1 MNICL
6 HRTLTALL
14 LLIGSSLAIA
24 ADATFTVGEP
34 WIREAP
40 PTVRVMA
47 GYMAMV
53 NTGNTTVTVTSISSP
68 DFEAAEIHRTVVKE
82 GVARMLPV
90 TQLDIPANSQL
101 KLEPGGLHLM
111 LFEPQ
116 RPLLEGATV
125 TLTIHRSNGSN
136 VTVTAPVIRKTGG
149 EDHSHH
155 HH

>member
-6 HRTLTALL
+6 HRILTTLL
-14 LLIGSSLAIA
+14 LLIGSSLTM
-24 ADATFTVGEP
+24 ADATLTISEP

>member
-6 HRTLTALL
+6 QRTLTILL
-14 LLIGSSLAIA
+14 LLIGSSLTIA
-24 ADATFTVGEP
+24 ADATFTIGEP

-40 PTVRVMA
+40 PTTNVMA
-47 GYMAMV
+47 GYMTLINAGDTPV
-53 NTGNTTVTVTSISSP
+53 IVTSISSP
-68 DFEAAEIHRTVVKE
+68 DFEGAGIHRTVVE
-82 GVARMLPV
+82 AGVARMLPV

-116 RPLLEGATV
+116 RPLREGATA
-125 TLTIHRSNGSN
+125 TLIIHRSNGSK
-136 VTVTAPVIRKTGG
+136 VTVTAPVIRKTG

-155 HH
+155 H

>member
-6 HRTLTALL
+6 RRILTTLL
-14 LLIGSSLAIA
+14 LLIGSSLTM
-24 ADATFTVGEP
+24 ADATLTISEP

-53 NTGNTTVTVTSISSP
+53 NTGNTTVTVTSVSSP
-68 DFEAAEIHRTVVKE
+68 DFERAEVHRTVVE
-82 GVARMLPV
+82 AGIARMLPV
-90 TQLDIPANSQL
+90 KQLEIPANSQL

-111 LFEPQ
+111 LFNPQ
-116 RPLLEGATV
+116 RPLREGASV
-125 TLTIHRSNGSN
+125 TLTIHRSDGSK
-136 VTVTAPVIRKTGG
+136 VTATAPVIRKTG

>member
-6 HRTLTALL
+6 HRLLTVLL
-14 LLIGSSLAIA
+14 LLIGPSLVT
-24 ADATFTVGEP
+24 ADAALTVSEP

-40 PTVRVMA
+40 PTASVMA
-47 GYMAMV
+47 GYMTLV
-53 NTGNTTVTVTSISSP
+53 NGSDTPVTVISISSP
-68 DFEAAEIHRTVVKE
+68 DFKGAEIHRTVVNE

-90 TQLDIPANSQL
+90 SQLEIPANSPL

-116 RPLLEGATV
+116 RPLPAGATV
-125 TLTIHRSNGSN
+125 TLIIHRSNGSK
-136 VTVTAPVIRKTGG
+136 VSTTATVIRKTG

>member
-6 HRTLTALL
+6 HRILTTLL
-14 LLIGSSLAIA
+14 LLIGSSLTM
-24 ADATFTVGEP
+24 ADATLTISEP

-68 DFEAAEIHRTVVKE
+68 DFERAEVHRTVVE
-82 GVARMLPV
+82 AGVARMLPV
-90 TQLDIPANSQL
+90 KQLDIPANSQL

-111 LFEPQ
+111 LFNPQ
-116 RPLLEGATV
+116 RSLPEGATV
-125 TLTIHRSNGSN
+125 TLIIHRSNGSK
-136 VTVTAPVIRKTGG
+136 VTATAPVIRKTG

>member
-6 HRTLTALL
+6 HRILTTLL
-14 LLIGSSLAIA
+14 LLIGSSLSM
-24 ADATFTVGEP
+24 ADATLTISEP

-68 DFEAAEIHRTVVKE
+68 DFERAEVHRTVVE
-82 GVARMLPV
+82 AGIARMLPV
-90 TQLDIPANSQL
+90 KQLDIPANSQL

-111 LFEPQ
+111 LFNPQ
-116 RPLLEGATV
+116 RPLPEGATV
-125 TLTIHRSNGSN
+125 TLIIHRSNGSKL
-136 VTVTAPVIRKTGG
+136 TATAPVIRKTG

>member
-6 HRTLTALL
+6 HRILTALL
-14 LLIGSSLAIA
+14 LSIGTSQAM
-24 ADATFTVGEP
+24 ADAILTISEP

-47 GYMAMV
+47 GYLTINNAGD
-53 NTGNTTVTVTSISSP
+53 TPVTVTTISSP
-68 DFEAAEIHRTVVKE
+68 DFEAAEIHRTVVE
-82 GVARMLPV
+82 AGVARMLPV
-90 TQLDIPANSQL
+90 KQLDIPANSQL

-116 RPLLEGATV
+116 RPLPEGTTV
-125 TLTIHRSNGSN
+125 TLIIHRSNGSK
-136 VTVTAPVIRKTGG
+136 VTATAPVIRKIG

-155 HH
+155 H

>member
-1 MNICL
+1 MNIRL
-6 HRTLTALL
+6 PRILVTLL
-14 LLIGSSLAIA
+14 LLIGSSMTM
-24 ADATFTVGEP
+24 ADAMLTISEP

-53 NTGNTTVTVTSISSP
+53 NTGDTMLTVTSISSP
-68 DFEAAEIHRTVVKE
+68 DFESAEIHRTVVE
-82 GVARMLPV
+82 AGVARMLPV

-116 RPLLEGATV
+116 RPLPEGTTV
-125 TLTIHRSNGSN
+125 TLIIHRSNGSK
-136 VTVTAPVIRKTGG
+136 VTATAPVIRKIG

-155 HH
+155 H

>member
-1 MNICL
+1 M
-6 HRTLTALL
+6 
-14 LLIGSSLAIA
+14 A
-24 ADATFTVGEP
+24 ADATFTVVEP

-40 PTVRVMA
+40 PTARVMA
-47 GYMAMV
+47 GYLVLSNAGD
-53 NTGNTTVTVTSISSP
+53 TPVTVTSISSP

-125 TLTIHRSNGSN
+125 TLIIHRSNGSKI
-136 VTVTAPVIRKTGG
+136 TATAPVIRKTGV
-149 EDHSHH
+149 DHSHH
-155 HH
+155 H

>member
-6 HRTLTALL
+6 HRILPTLL
-14 LLIGSSLAIA
+14 LLIGSSLTM
-24 ADATFTVGEP
+24 ADATLTISEP

-68 DFEAAEIHRTVVKE
+68 DFERAEVHRTVVE
-82 GVARMLPV
+82 AGIARMLPV
-90 TQLDIPANSQL
+90 KQLEIPANSQL

-111 LFEPQ
+111 LFNPQ
-116 RPLLEGATV
+116 RPLPEGATV
-125 TLTIHRSNGSN
+125 TLIIHRSNGSK
-136 VTVTAPVIRKTGG
+136 VTATASVIRKTG

>member
-1 MNICL
+1 MNSCL
-6 HRTLTALL
+6 PRALTVLL
-14 LLIGSSLAIA
+14 LLSGSSLAM
-24 ADATFTVGEP
+24 ADATLAIGEP

-40 PTVRVMA
+40 PTARVMA
-47 GYMAMV
+47 GYLALT
-53 NTGNTTVTVTSISSP
+53 NAGDTPVTVTSISSP